1 MNHLDYSQQST
12 WHEAGETPLQSP
24 INIESK
30 QLVDEGTDHLN
41 MLFTGK
47 TQYEDRV
54 VGEQF
59 LVSGTLQVDGQT
71 WQLERIHFHEGAEH
85 LIDGY
90 RHDAET
96 HFVYLNGDKVLVVAA
111 FADVSKTATTH
122 TIIQDIYHT
131 SIAATRLIELLPQD
145 HSYYRY
151 TGSLTTPPLG
161 QDVTWLV
168 LKQPIVIS
176 SAELALLHEKYPNNY
191 RDVQH
196 IAARDVKVVADR

>member
-24 INIESK
+24 INIESE

-41 MLFTGK
+41 MVFTGK

-161 QDVTWLV
+161 
-168 LKQPIVIS
+168 
-176 SAELALLHEKYPNNY
+176 
-191 RDVQH
+191 
-196 IAARDVKVVADR
+196 